1 MDRYLITGR
10 RRLQGTIKVSGAKNA
25 TLPILTACLL
35 SGGICNVEEV
45 PQLQDVE
52 VMQQVLENLGCQVTW
67 NENCVQVD
75 ATGVQLAEV
84 PPELMRKMRASNL
97 VMGPLLGRF
106 GEVKVWNPGGCAI
119 GTRPMD
125 QHIKGLKLMGAVIS
139 EKHGF
144 IEAKAAKLKGANIHL
159 DMPSVGATENLM
171 MAAVLAEG
179 ITTIRNAAREP
190 EIVDLQNF
198 LNSLGARVRGAGMD
212 VIRIDGVK
220 QLGGTSHTV
229 IPDRIEAGTHMI
241 AAAITRGD
249 VEVINVI
256 PEHLEPVTAK
266 LREAGAEITLGED
279 SVRVRVKD
287 RLRAVDIRTL
297 PYPGFPTDM
306 QPQIMA
312 LLATADGPSIIS
324 ESIFEN
330 RYQHVN
336 ELRRMG
342 AHVKVEGRVAVIQ
355 GVPCLDGTF
364 VEATDLRAGAALVLA
379 GLAAEEASIVEH
391 IEHIDRGYENLDLK
405 YRDLGARITR
415 ISSGGGQSNPALS
428 QK

>member
-10 RRLQGTIKVSGAKNA
+10 RRLEGSIRASGAKNA

-35 SGGICNVEEV
+35 SDAHCNIEEV
-45 PQLQDVE
+45 PKLQDIQ
-52 VMQQVLENLGCQVTW
+52 VMQGVLESLGCKVNWTANSMQID
-67 NENCVQVD
+67 C
-75 ATGVQLAEV
+75 TGVRLAEV
-84 PPELMRKMRASNL
+84 PSDMMRRMRASNL

-106 GEVKVWNPGGCAI
+106 GEVKVWSPGGCAI

-125 QHIKGLKLMGAVIS
+125 QHIKGLKLMGAEIT
-139 EKHGF
+139 ERHGF
-144 IEAKAAKLKGANIHL
+144 IEAKATKLKGVNIHL

-179 ITTIRNAAREP
+179 TTLIRNAAREP
-190 EIVDLQNF
+190 EIIDLQNF
-198 LNSLGARVRGAGMD
+198 LNAIGARVRGAGLD

-220 QLGGTSHTV
+220 SLGGATHSV
-229 IPDRIEAGTHMI
+229 IPDRIEAGTHMV

-249 VEVINVI
+249 IEVRNII
-256 PEHLEPVTAK
+256 PEHVEPVTAK
-266 LREAGAEITLGED
+266 LREAGAAITVGED
-279 SVRVRVKD
+279 WVRVKVSGP
-287 RLRAVDIRTL
+287 LKAVDIRTL

-312 LLATADGPSIIS
+312 LLATIEGTSIIS

-342 AHVKVEGRVAVIQ
+342 ANVRVEGRVAVVQ
-355 GVPCLDGTF
+355 GAEYLDGAF

-379 GLAAEEASIVEH
+379 GLAAEEATIVENV
-391 IEHIDRGYENLDLK
+391 EHIDRGYENLEAK
-405 YRDLGARITR
+405 YGDLGARITR
-415 ISSGGGQSNPALS
+415 IASTGGVV
-428 QK
+428 